1 MINKLSI
8 IDYQSIFFLLC
19 YVHTVYASLP
29 LYTVGKDVIYNYVPL
44 KMCLNWRPK
53 LIDTEARIFDLG
65 YMYLLLDSNY
75 CIYF

>member
-44 KMCLNWRPK
+44 KMCLN
-53 LIDTEARIFDLG
+53 
-65 YMYLLLDSNY
+65 
-75 CIYF
+75 